1 MVGEGVLLRKA
12 QQALLDPNLAESLM
26 EISRDYRV
34 LITILD
40 NMQNASYTMQN
51 AWDDFN
57 KILNNHA
64 FGDDSCN
71 LEGYIRDRLPGC
83 GYWKIFDM
91 ENASISPSTYALL
104 RKCPPTSVETERFFS
119 LLGKLLQKD
128 RNFNMENVEK
138 YVSVLYNSNC
148 KSQLF
153 IFLKSTF

>member
-1 MVGEGVLLRKA
+1 MGHDLPSESTLRRRVDKLAESYSVRAIVDAMVGKGFLLRKA

-40 NMQNASYTMQN
+40 NMQNASYPMQN

-57 KILNNHA
+57 KILINHA

-83 GYWKIFDM
+83 GYWKIFNM

-104 RKCPPTSVETERFFS
+104 RKCPPTSVEIE
-119 LLGKLLQKD
+119 
-128 RNFNMENVEK
+128 
-138 YVSVLYNSNC
+138 
-148 KSQLF
+148 
-153 IFLKSTF
+153 IFLSTWKTVTKGP